1 MLQLQLSYFESSS
14 GDSKNSFFSSLS
26 LMAVSGPVIP
36 VPRDDGRGAGT
47 PTTGRCFST
56 V

>member
-1 MLQLQLSYFESSS
+1 MPQLQLSYFESSS
-14 GDSKNSFFSSLS
+14 GDSKNSFFSSLF

-36 VPRDDGRGAGT
+36 VPGDDGAGT